1 MKSKVILLVGP
12 PLSGKDT
19 YLNSIGQ
26 TDFQLISRDDILMS
40 LHTDKNYTE
49 AFRKV
54 DQKLVDKI
62 LNQQITDAIKQ
73 KRSVVINMTNLTLKS
88 RNRHLCKFP
97 DSQYEK
103 IAVVFPKLSMEE
115 YEYRNNK
122 RKKETNKFIPVEVIK
137 DMVDKWEEVTKEEG
151 FETIIKIK

>member
-19 YLNSIGQ
+19 YLNTIGK
-26 TDFQLISRDDILMS
+26 TDFVTISRDDIVMS
-40 LHTDKNYTE
+40 LHADNDYTE
-49 AFRKV
+49 AFRTV

-62 LNQQITDAIKQ
+62 LNQQITDAIK
-73 KRSVVINMTNLTLKS
+73 KKKNVVINMTNLTLKS
-88 RNRHLCKFP
+88 RNKHLCKFP

-115 YEYRNNK
+115 YEYRNNE
-122 RKKETNKFIPVEVIK
+122 RKKETNKFIPLEVIK